1 MTMYV
6 GYDKIRTV
14 KKTALPKG
22 RKGGDDDI
30 Q

>member
-14 KKTALPKG
+14 KKTALPQGAERWKQW
-22 RKGGDDDI
+22 K
-30 Q
+30 